1 VDTGFGF
8 DRGGHPAG
16 DGPSIAQGVSMKHNA
31 VAALAL
37 LGLSLSLE
45 GCGGAMGLGVGVVT
59 RTAGTGDAYTA
70 WKASAPPI
78 PPGSGRLLVY
88 APNRQVS
95 IWTADW
101 ATGGEFVFDVDRDV
115 CDVIGSSF
123 AYVDL
128 PAGVHSLSASEIKKF
143 PGGFQIGKYVTMVRI
158 AQGRTTF
165 ARIDPV
171 AGAPTLVTL
180 AGPTVRL
187 VVVGNSR
194 AEEEMAKL
202 PLDTHVAS
210 FSCKPRAAEDRGT

>member
-1 VDTGFGF
+1 
-8 DRGGHPAG
+8 
-16 DGPSIAQGVSMKHNA
+16 MKHTA

-37 LGLSLSLE
+37 LGLALSLE

-59 RTAGTGDAYTA
+59 RTAGTGDAYAA

-78 PPGSGRLLVY
+78 PPGSGRLFVY
-88 APNRQVS
+88 APNWQVS

-128 PAGVHSLSASEIKKF
+128 PAGLHSLSASNIKKF
-143 PGGFQIGKYVTMVRI
+143 PGGFQIGKYLTKVSIV
-158 AQGRTTF
+158 AGKTTF
-165 ARIDPV
+165 ARLDPV
-171 AGAPTLVTL
+171 PGAPTLVTL
-180 AGPTVRL
+180 GGPEVRL
-187 VVVGNSR
+187 TVVGAAR

>member
-1 VDTGFGF
+1 MRGVCDTVWATGSPHLTACRGVDTGYGF
-8 DRGGHPAG
+8 DRSGHPAG
-16 DGPSIAQGVSMKHNA
+16 DGPSIAQGVSMKHNS

-37 LGLSLSLE
+37 LGLCSFSRRLRWRD
-45 GCGGAMGLGVGVVT
+45 GLGRGRVT

-78 PPGSGRLLVY
+78 PPGSGRLFVY

-128 PAGVHSLSASEIKKF
+128 PAGVHSLSASEHQEVPRRF
-143 PGGFQIGKYVTMVRI
+143 PNRQIRDDGQNRSR
-158 AQGRTTF
+158 RTTF
-165 ARIDPV
+165 APSILPPARRRLSPS
-171 AGAPTLVTL
+171 
-180 AGPTVRL
+180 AGPRC
-187 VVVGNSR
+187 GWS
-194 AEEEMAKL
+194 
-202 PLDTHVAS
+202 
-210 FSCKPRAAEDRGT
+210 

>member
-1 VDTGFGF
+1 
-8 DRGGHPAG
+8 
-16 DGPSIAQGVSMKHNA
+16 MKHSA

-37 LGLSLSLE
+37 FGAALALE

-59 RTAGTGDAYTA
+59 RAAGTGDAYAA

-78 PPGSGRLLVY
+78 PSRSGRLFVY
-88 APNRQVS
+88 APSRQVS

-128 PAGVHSLSASEIKKF
+128 PVGVHSLSASEIKKF
-143 PGGFQIGKYVTMVRI
+143 PGGFQIGKYVTAVRI
-158 AQGRTTF
+158 VEGKTTF

-171 AGAPTLVTL
+171 PGAPTLVTL
-180 AGPTVRL
+180 GGPMVRL
-187 VVVGNSR
+187 TVVGNTK
-194 AEEEMAKL
+194 AEAAMAKL

-210 FSCKPRAAEDRGT
+210 FSCKPRAAEDRAT

>member
-1 VDTGFGF
+1 
-8 DRGGHPAG
+8 
-16 DGPSIAQGVSMKHNA
+16 MKHNMA
-31 VAALAL
+31 AALAL
-37 LGLSLSLE
+37 LALALCLA

-78 PPGSGRLLVY
+78 PPRLGRLFVY
-88 APNRQVS
+88 APDRQIS

-128 PAGVHSLSASEIKKF
+128 PAGVHFLSARDIKKF
-143 PGGFQIGKYVTMVRI
+143 PGGFQIGKYLTTVGIV
-158 AQGRTTF
+158 QGRTTF

-171 AGAPTLVTL
+171 AGSPALVTL
-180 AGPTVRL
+180 GGPTVRL
-187 VVVGNSR
+187 VVVGNTR

>member
-1 VDTGFGF
+1 
-8 DRGGHPAG
+8 
-16 DGPSIAQGVSMKHNA
+16 MKHNA

-37 LGLSLSLE
+37 LGLALSLE

-59 RTAGTGDAYTA
+59 RAAGTGDAYAA

-78 PPGSGRLLVY
+78 PPRLGRLFVY

-95 IWTADW
+95 LWTADW

-128 PAGVHSLSASEIKKF
+128 PAGVHSISASDIKKF
-143 PGGFQIGKYVTMVRI
+143 PGGFQIGKYLTMVRI
-158 AQGRTTF
+158 VEGKTTF

-171 AGAPTLVTL
+171 PSAPALVTL
-180 AGPTVRL
+180 GGPMVRL
-187 VVVGNSR
+187 VVVGNTR